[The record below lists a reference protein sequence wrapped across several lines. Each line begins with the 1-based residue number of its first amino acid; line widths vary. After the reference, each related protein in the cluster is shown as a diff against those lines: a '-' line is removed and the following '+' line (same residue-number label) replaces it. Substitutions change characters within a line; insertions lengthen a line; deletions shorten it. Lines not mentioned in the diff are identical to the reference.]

1 MGDNNGDQAFRCEG
15 LYGRQEEMNYGG
27 ALSFMRRRYTR
38 ALGEADVVVSGI
50 PFDAATSNRPGA
62 RFGPR
67 AIRQASTQLAELPA
81 FPWGFDPFEH
91 LAVSDYGDC
100 FLDFGHPEEIVSAV
114 EAHAE
119 KILASG
125 ASMLTFGGDH
135 VVTYPLLRA
144 HAAVHGPLALLQFD
158 AHPDTWPDEPGRLD
172 HGSML
177 TRAVDEGLI
186 DPERSV
192 QIGIRTHSEPRG
204 FTVLDAPW
212 VHRHGPDAVLERIRE
227 VIGDGKTYLTFD
239 IDCLDPAFAPGT
251 GTPVAG
257 GLSSAQ
263 ALAILRGL
271 GDRHL
276 VGMDIV
282 EVAPAYDH
290 AEITAIAAAT
300 LGHDFLCL
308 RAAANKA
315 GSKREPSTVA

>member
-1 MGDNNGDQAFRCEG
+1 MNDVVGDQAFRAHE
-15 LYGRQEEMNYGG
+15 LYGRQDEMNYAG
-27 ALSFMRRRYTR
+27 ALSFLRRRYTR
-38 ALGEADVVVSGI
+38 ELGRSDVVVSGV

-81 FPWGFDPFEH
+81 YPWGFDPFEY

-100 FLDFGHPEEIVSAV
+100 FLDFGHPEHIVEAV
-114 EAHAE
+114 EAHAA

-125 ASMLTFGGDH
+125 ASMLTLGGDH
-135 VVTYPLLRA
+135 VITYPLLRA

-158 AHPDTWPDEPGRLD
+158 AHPDTWPDAPNRLD

-177 TRAVDEGLI
+177 TRAVAEGLV
-186 DPERSV
+186 DPQRSV
-192 QIGIRTHSEPRG
+192 QVGIRTHSTPRG
-204 FTVLDAPW
+204 FTVLDANW
-212 VHRHGPDAVLERIRE
+212 VHQHGPPAVIQRIE
-227 VIGDGKTYLTFD
+227 DIIGDDKVYLTFD

-263 ALAILRGL
+263 ALAVLRGL
-271 GDRHL
+271 GDRRL

-290 AEITAIAAAT
+290 AEITALAAAT
-300 LGHDFLCL
+300 LGHDYLCL
-308 RAAANKA
+308 LAERAASAQQ
-315 GSKREPSTVA
+315 

>member
-1 MGDNNGDQAFRCEG
+1 MSQQHGDQAFRTNG

-27 ALSFMRRRYTR
+27 ALSFLRRRYTR
-38 ALGEADVVVSGI
+38 DLTGADVVVSGI
-50 PFDAATSNRPGA
+50 PYDAATSNRPGA

-81 FPWGFDPFEH
+81 FPWGYDPFDY
-91 LAVSDYGDC
+91 LAVADYGDC
-100 FLDFGHPEEIVSAV
+100 FLDFGRPQDIIEAV
-114 EAHAE
+114 TAHAQH
-119 KILASG
+119 ILASG

-135 VVTYPLLRA
+135 IVTYPLLRA
-144 HAAVHGPLALLQFD
+144 HAEKHGPLALLQFD
-158 AHPDTWPDEPGRLD
+158 AHPDTWPDGPGRLD
-172 HGSML
+172 HGSQL
-177 TRAVDEGLI
+177 TRAVSEGII
-186 DPERSV
+186 DPKRSV
-192 QIGIRTHSEPRG
+192 QVGIRTHSEPLG

-212 VHRHGPDAVLERIRE
+212 VHRNGIVAMLARIRD
-227 VIGDGKTYLTFD
+227 VIGDDRVYLTFD

-263 ALAILRGL
+263 ALAAMRGL
-271 GDRHL
+271 GGLDI

-300 LGHDFLCL
+300 IGHDYLCL
-308 RAAANKA
+308 RAEHKRNATAA
-315 GSKREPSTVA
+315 G